1 MSTISLRHGDREQ
14 SATIEGG
21 RVKVGDAAFTVEHV
35 DDGVYRVTTDKGQQ
49 TVGVAGPPERP
60 WVFVDGVAAQL
71 EVETGARARASRR
84 SGSHDLT
91 SPMPATVLRVAVEA
105 GASVSKG
112 DTLLVLEAMKMELPI
127 RAPAD
132 GVVKAVRCA
141 AGDLVQPGVP
151 LLDFE

>member
-1 MSTISLRHGDREQ
+1 VSTINLRHGDREW
-14 SATIEGG
+14 SATLADG

-35 DDGVYRVTTDKGQQ
+35 GDGVYRVITDKGQQ
-49 TVGVAGPPERP
+49 TVAVAGPGRP

-84 SGSHDLT
+84 PGSHDLT
-91 SPMPATVLRVAVEA
+91 SPMPATVLRVAVDA

-132 GVVKAVRCA
+132 GVVKAVHCA
-141 AGDLVQPGVP
+141 AGDLVRPGVP